1 MLILKKFLPM
11 QHKIFLSLIL
21 GLSTTIALATNSAD
35 SPPTVYQPT
44 YVYGE
49 TPAGVYMGD
58 PDEIGGEG
66 MDDADDM
73 GEFMPNGEPMHEFQT
88 QSGEQEQSFQYL
100 QGQEQLMEENSKE
113 ALKKYNDEQVI
124 GDKMQQ
130 QYTNQINQQT
140 DQTNNQQAPI
150 ILPNM

>member
-1 MLILKKFLPM
+1 MRNRLY
-11 QHKIFLSLIL
+11 LSLIA
-21 GLSTTIALATNSAD
+21 SFIASNALASNSAD
-35 SPPTVYQPT
+35 SAPSVYQPT

-58 PDEIGGEG
+58 PDQLGDDG
-66 MDDADDM
+66 MMGDEDDM
-73 GEFMPNGEPMHEFQT
+73 GEFMPNGEPMHEYQT
-88 QSGEQEQSFQYL
+88 QSGEQEQSFQYI

-130 QYTNQINQQT
+130 QYTNQIDQQT
-140 DQTNNQQAPI
+140 NQSAPSAPV

>member
-1 MLILKKFLPM
+1 M

-21 GLSTTIALATNSAD
+21 GFSTTIAIATNSAD

-150 ILPNM
+150 VLPNM

>member
-1 MLILKKFLPM
+1 MRN
-11 QHKIFLSLIL
+11 KIFLSLIFSL
-21 GLSTTIALATNSAD
+21 ITTIALATNSAD
-35 SPPTVYQPT
+35 SAPTVYQPT

-66 MDDADDM
+66 MDGEDDM
-73 GEFMPNGEPMHEFQT
+73 GEFMPNGEPIHEYQT

-130 QYTNQINQQT
+130 QYTNQIDQQT
-140 DQTNNQQAPI
+140 DQTSAPQAPI
-150 ILPNM
+150 VLPNM

>member
-1 MLILKKFLPM
+1 M

-150 ILPNM
+150 VLPNM

>member
-1 MLILKKFLPM
+1 M